1 MQKETKNNY
10 CGLVILNDKLR
21 FVCTNF
27 GSFKD
32 ITICK
37 YKKTSQYQMCPFK
50 FEDAHGIQLCNCTKA
65 QKNIILDLN
74 AIQNGLN
81 FAESK

>member
-1 MQKETKNNY
+1 MLKTIKNNY
-10 CGLVILNDKLR
+10 CGLVILNDKLC
-21 FVCTNF
+21 FVCTN
-27 GSFKD
+27 KD

-37 YKKTSQYQMCPFK
+37 YKTTSKYQMCPFK

>member
-1 MQKETKNNY
+1 VLKTIKNNY

-21 FVCTNF
+21 FVCTN
-27 GSFKD
+27 KD

-65 QKNIILDLN
+65 QKNVILDLN
-74 AIQNGLN
+74 TIQNGLN
-81 FAESK
+81 LAESK